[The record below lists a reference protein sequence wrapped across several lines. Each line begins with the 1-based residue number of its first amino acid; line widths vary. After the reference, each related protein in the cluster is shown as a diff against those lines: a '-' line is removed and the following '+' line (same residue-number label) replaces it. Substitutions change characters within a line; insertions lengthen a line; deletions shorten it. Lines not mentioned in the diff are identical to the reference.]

1 MSKRRNEVEAAM
13 HSVVH
18 YVSSIQPTLIME
30 VSFKLIVDILDDGLK
45 TEIKYR
51 TSHPPKKH
59 LSAPVRNLLVLIHN
73 LFSLQ
78 VRFSHTQRAA

>member
-30 VSFKLIVDILDDGLK
+30 VSFKLIVDVLDDGLK

-51 TSHPPKKH
+51 TSRPPQKIFICTSKEFV
-59 LSAPVRNLLVLIHN
+59 SFNTQLI
-73 LFSLQ
+73 FTPS
-78 VRFSHTQRAA
+78 